1 MSVHDDNVA
10 VCKVALLAKNLW
22 CTVDTLSSWRYAGR
36 ILMSV
41 RLHFDFAAKPDNF
54 SMPDQYLVN
63 YYHSFHLFIC
73 TTYLWPRVARWP
85 GVANHDVAHS
95 FSLFSLAQ

>member
-1 MSVHDDNVA
+1 VSVHVDNVA

-22 CTVDTLSSWRYAGR
+22 WTVDTSTSWRYAGR

-41 RLHFDFAAKPDNF
+41 RLQFHFAAKPDNF
-54 SMPDQYLVN
+54 SMSDQYLVN

-73 TTYLWPRVARWP
+73 KV
-85 GVANHDVAHS
+85 S
-95 FSLFSLAQ
+95 FKWDDALINILFESRK